1 MSRLITVAAMFLCLS
16 IGTASRPL
24 AARGA
29 QDQTS
34 TLPDGPGSALVA
46 AQCVSCHS
54 LDEALSKRTT
64 VDRWLTTVQE
74 MVDRGAPIA
83 APDAAAIANYLGQHF
98 GLDTPVEGQASGQ
111 APGQARGQA
120 TALPVG
126 SGRDVLTQKCFQCHQ
141 MSMWSAIRQ
150 DRQAWE
156 GVIYRMIGRGALWT
170 SDEID
175 AMAGYLASVRGPIPA
190 EQR

>member
-16 IGTASRPL
+16 IGTASSPL
-24 AARGA
+24 AARGV
-29 QDQTS
+29 QDRTS
-34 TLPDGPGSALVA
+34 TLPDGPGGALVA

-98 GLDTPVEGQASGQ
+98 GLDTPGEGQASGQ
-111 APGQARGQA
+111 
-120 TALPVG
+120 G
-126 SGRDVLTQKCFQCHQ
+126 SGSGTGPGDGTARR
-141 MSMWSAIRQ
+141 S
-150 DRQAWE
+150 
-156 GVIYRMIGRGALWT
+156 GPGRAHAEVFPVP
-170 SDEID
+170 SDEHVECHS
-175 AMAGYLASVRGPIPA
+175 AGSGGVGERDLPHDRARRALDRTTRLTRWPA
-190 EQR
+190 TSRACGADR